1 MFKKSKNKSN
11 NTKSKKKYESLSDL
25 QKETPEQKLSKLETD
40 ITTAISNADGI

>member
-11 NTKSKKKYESLSDL
+11 NTKSKKKYESLSDI

-40 ITTAISNADGI
+40 ITTVISNTDGA